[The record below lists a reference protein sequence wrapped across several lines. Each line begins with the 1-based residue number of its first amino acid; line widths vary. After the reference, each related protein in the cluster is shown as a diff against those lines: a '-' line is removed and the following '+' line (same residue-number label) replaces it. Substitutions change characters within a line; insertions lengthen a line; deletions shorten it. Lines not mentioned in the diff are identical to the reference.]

1 MHNIVRFHT
10 LPFRSQVMKGGH
22 HHSIGKG
29 NGSILLQRGG
39 AGSASSYM
47 DIDDYINTTG
57 RNPYKNAQHHV
68 TGKGLEKLSSKIS
81 KLEIEPSSSS
91 LKRKNITM

>member
-29 NGSILLQRGG
+29 NGSLLLQKGG

-47 DIDDYINTTG
+47 DIDDYIHQTG
-57 RNPYKNAQHHV
+57 RNPYKENDSHV
-68 TGKGLEKLSSKIS
+68 MGKGLKKLSSKIS
-81 KLEIEPSSSS
+81 KLEIEPSSHRTV
-91 LKRKNITM
+91 RKNITM